1 MQRRQ
6 LVRAATALAATAA
19 TAGASAQVK
28 PKAEHEH
35 HHDHASHHRGSGK
48 HAALMASASHCL
60 MTGEVCLE
68 HCYTLLGEGDKVMA
82 ACARSVAELIAVCT
96 ALRSLAA
103 LNAPTLPRMVKVALE
118 SCLSCEK
125 ECRKHDKH
133 KACID
138 CADACKEC
146 AAECRKLGA

>member
-6 LVRAATALAATAA
+6 IVRGVAAVVAAAAATAV
-19 TAGASAQVK
+19 SAQNK
-28 PKAEHEH
+28 GQTEHQ
-35 HHDHASHHRGSGK
+35 HASHHHGSGK
-48 HAALMASASHCL
+48 HSALMASASHCL

-82 ACARSVAELIAVCT
+82 ACARSVSELIAVCT

-103 LNAPTLPRMVKVALE
+103 LNAPTLPRLAKVALE

-133 KACID
+133 KVCID